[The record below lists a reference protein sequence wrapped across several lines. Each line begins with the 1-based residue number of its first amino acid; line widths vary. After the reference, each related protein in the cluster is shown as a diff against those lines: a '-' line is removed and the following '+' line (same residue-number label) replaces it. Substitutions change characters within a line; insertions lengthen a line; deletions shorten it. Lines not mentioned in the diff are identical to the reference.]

1 MSNRFQSINI
11 IDLYE
16 KDGTEIK
23 GLRSETEKLIISEHW
38 NQKQFVKLKFND
50 VEITVL
56 ASELKRA
63 IDNAQNAHSF

>member
-1 MSNRFQSINI
+1 MSNRFQSIHI